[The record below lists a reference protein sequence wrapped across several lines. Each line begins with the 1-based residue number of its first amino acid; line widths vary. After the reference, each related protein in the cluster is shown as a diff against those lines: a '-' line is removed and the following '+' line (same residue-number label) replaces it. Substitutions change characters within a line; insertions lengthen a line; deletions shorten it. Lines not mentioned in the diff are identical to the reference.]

1 MSRRK
6 KNNQRKFILLGILGV
21 LIVTVVIIFAVLF
34 RRESDKKASQT
45 YSEKRPW
52 HTDEE
57 RQNDKVPETKA
68 LDDEETRSAQMPE
81 AGTPMRFVRFNTV
94 GSFGEHMIVNGEAG
108 IEIRNA
114 DNEAIQQINVDGQVN
129 NMVSD
134 GSSLYFSV
142 NGDEGH
148 GLFKGDIQSG
158 SCEPLLSE
166 ADKYITVEGANDKY
180 IFFTSYTEEMWYDP
194 ILCTYRMET
203 GEVREIAKGAGDITV
218 SGSTVIY
225 MGARTDVSATPMK
238 IITEEG
244 QALAQKPDVMYYVL
258 AGNTIIYLENTN
270 PSEYYK
276 SVGKSC
282 DLKGDQEKVILDS
295 VNTFMWNALDES
307 RVCYVEMLD
316 GMSYGDEL
324 SILDVGSG
332 EVVKYPW
339 GDYGCYG
346 QAGTYPYLLGGGTLY
361 VFMDNKLEILASGIR
376 NEVTSIAEA
385 GGKIY
390 GVYRE
395 NYNGPVKLEYLADT
409 P

>member
-1 MSRRK
+1 
-6 KNNQRKFILLGILGV
+6 
-21 LIVTVVIIFAVLF
+21 
-34 RRESDKKASQT
+34 
-45 YSEKRPW
+45 
-52 HTDEE
+52 
-57 RQNDKVPETKA
+57 
-68 LDDEETRSAQMPE
+68 
-81 AGTPMRFVRFNTV
+81 MRFVRFNTV

-346 QAGTYPYLLGGGTLY
+346 QAGTYPYILGGGNLY
-361 VFMDNKLEILASGIR
+361 AFMDNKLEKLASGIR